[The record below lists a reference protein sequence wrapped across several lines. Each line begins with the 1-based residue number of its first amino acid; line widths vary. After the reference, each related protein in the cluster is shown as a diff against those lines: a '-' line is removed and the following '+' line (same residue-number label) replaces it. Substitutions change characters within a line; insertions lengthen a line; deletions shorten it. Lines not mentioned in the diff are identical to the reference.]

1 MSNKKKGLRVL
12 SLCGGIETG
21 LLALEQLNIPI
32 LEYHTYEILP
42 EAITV
47 SQKHFPYIVHHG
59 DLIGEDFTKYKGFDL
74 VIGGMCCFGGNELV
88 LTNKGYR
95 KISDIKVGD
104 YVLTHKN
111 RYKKVTNKFNN
122 GVKQTLSLYTMQ
134 SSKIECTPNHRFYV
148 RRLEKKWDN
157 IKKYNSRFFLPPQW
171 IEARELDR
179 MCYVGTPVNN
189 IEKIPE
195 YDGVDVKQNAYKII
209 HKNELAFKFN
219 NSAFWKMIGRFIG
232 DGWVSEYESKRNT
245 GTIRKI
251 KRVTICCSHNEKEEL
266 EQIIR
271 NAGFTFS
278 ILKHRTTY
286 EMSISNFE
294 LANYLLQFGKGAKNK
309 HLTDDVLNLPCG
321 LLKEFL
327 NGYMSAD
334 GCYLKN
340 KDIFQFTTVS
350 KQLAYD
356 IASCWNKVYKIQTSI
371 TLSKRPAKYIIENR
385 IVNQND
391 NYIVRCPL
399 QKNKQDKAFYEN
411 GYIWSPFRRIE
422 NNNKMQKVYD
432 IEVEEDH
439 SYIVNNI
446 VVHNCQSLSRS
457 RIENKEVN
465 NGLLG
470 KSGIVYELRR
480 ALDEIQ
486 PKWFMA
492 ENVVPSDKDD
502 LEKLNEIMGVEGTLI
517 NSNRFVA
524 QDRERYYWTNIPIA
538 EIPESNELV
547 LRDIMETNVDEKY
560 FYKKDFEI
568 VDMNKKVCAT
578 LKVNTME
585 MLKRIYNPTFK
596 CATLTCISG
605 GYQEKK
611 VMDNGR
617 PRKLTEIE
625 YERLQGLPDNY
636 TNEIINGR
644 KISYTKRCSL
654 CGNAWTLPVIK
665 HIFSGLTVD

>member
-59 DLIGEDFTKYKGFDL
+59 NLIGEDFTKYKGFDL
-74 VIGGMCCFGGNELV
+74 VIGGM
-88 LTNKGYR
+88 
-95 KISDIKVGD
+95 
-104 YVLTHKN
+104 
-111 RYKKVTNKFNN
+111 
-122 GVKQTLSLYTMQ
+122 
-134 SSKIECTPNHRFYV
+134 
-148 RRLEKKWDN
+148 
-157 IKKYNSRFFLPPQW
+157 
-171 IEARELDR
+171 
-179 MCYVGTPVNN
+179 
-189 IEKIPE
+189 
-195 YDGVDVKQNAYKII
+195 
-209 HKNELAFKFN
+209 
-219 NSAFWKMIGRFIG
+219 
-232 DGWVSEYESKRNT
+232 
-245 GTIRKI
+245 
-251 KRVTICCSHNEKEEL
+251 
-266 EQIIR
+266 
-271 NAGFTFS
+271 
-278 ILKHRTTY
+278 
-286 EMSISNFE
+286 
-294 LANYLLQFGKGAKNK
+294 
-309 HLTDDVLNLPCG
+309 
-321 LLKEFL
+321 
-327 NGYMSAD
+327 
-334 GCYLKN
+334 
-340 KDIFQFTTVS
+340 
-350 KQLAYD
+350 
-356 IASCWNKVYKIQTSI
+356 
-371 TLSKRPAKYIIENR
+371 
-385 IVNQND
+385 
-391 NYIVRCPL
+391 
-399 QKNKQDKAFYEN
+399 
-411 GYIWSPFRRIE
+411 
-422 NNNKMQKVYD
+422 
-432 IEVEEDH
+432 
-439 SYIVNNI
+439 
-446 VVHNCQSLSRS
+446 NCQSLSRT

-578 LKVNTME
+578 LKVNTMQ
-585 MLKRIYNPTFK
+585 MSKRIYNPTFK